1 MSTNTI
7 STPWY
12 TLAIWNIS
20 IPHLLLLRFDKV
32 STKWVVWVNRV
43 LRTPWFSGTAHGG
56 FHHRNQLRSRRAQSP
71 ASPAAGFVFFVSLR
85 GCSICHSKKESQ
97 FRQDALRERWRNGE
111 CENFYGIARDKP
123 LVDQRKFPRSHR
135 RMPLVWFDQLVKLN
149 TAITDRPPW

>member
-32 STKWVVWVNRV
+32 STKWVAWVNRV

-56 FHHRNQLRSRRAQSP
+56 FHHRNQLRSRRAKVQHHRQRFLFLLCHCED
-71 ASPAAGFVFFVSLR
+71 AAYATAKRNRNFDRMHYGKGEEMENVRIFM
-85 GCSICHSKKESQ
+85 E
-97 FRQDALRERWRNGE
+97 LRETNHWWTNG
-111 CENFYGIARDKP
+111 NFP
-123 LVDQRKFPRSHR
+123 EQR